1 MTICQKNTIKIADMI
16 FVMFFPRSRFYIYT
30 NKQKNLSLG

>member
-1 MTICQKNTIKIADMI
+1 MTIYQKNAIKITDMI

-30 NKQKNLSLG
+30 NKQKNHSLG